1 MLQVRCNF
9 RLLAEQFHVWCSF
22 MNAKKALW
30 QKAVLH
36 WELRSFV
43 ICRYRILRIFSRWQ
57 KFMEHRRKKIKQARL
72 SILFYYEKNL
82 QKHLKHWKMHV
93 SIRRIFH
100 SKTRLALI
108 HRYHHTITSHFY
120 FWRYWACCRRTKRYM
135 NSNSR
140 VQFTTGKNNVGGS
153 GYANLENGLVG
164 EESASLSFFLGN
176 VAQKL
181 RRIESSPSVVLSH
194 LNLSI
199 SGRSQKK
206 TSIPEIRNEH
216 A

>member
-1 MLQVRCNF
+1 
-9 RLLAEQFHVWCSF
+9 
-22 MNAKKALW
+22 
-30 QKAVLH
+30 
-36 WELRSFV
+36 
-43 ICRYRILRIFSRWQ
+43 
-57 KFMEHRRKKIKQARL
+57 
-72 SILFYYEKNL
+72 
-82 QKHLKHWKMHV
+82 
-93 SIRRIFH
+93 
-100 SKTRLALI
+100 
-108 HRYHHTITSHFY
+108 
-120 FWRYWACCRRTKRYM
+120 M